1 VASLKNQGGIM
12 SIAAELSSKIA
23 SQLLKQPDRQIDPNE
38 SLIKS
43 GLIDSFKLVDLS
55 ILVEDEYGILLDDFE
70 LNADTFDTI
79 TELAEI
85 IQSRT

>member
-1 VASLKNQGGIM
+1 VASLKNTGGIM

-23 SQLLKQPDRQIDPNE
+23 SELLKQPDRQIDPNE

-43 GLIDSFKLVDLS
+43 GVIDSFKLVDLS
-55 ILVEDEYGILLDDFE
+55 ILVEDKYGVLLDDYE

>member
-1 VASLKNQGGIM
+1 M

-79 TELAEI
+79 TELVEI

>member
-1 VASLKNQGGIM
+1 M

-23 SQLLKQPDRQIDPNE
+23 SELLKQPDRQIDPNE

-43 GLIDSFKLVDLS
+43 GVIDSFKLVDLS
-55 ILVEDEYGILLDDFE
+55 ILVEDKYGVLLDDYE

>member
-1 VASLKNQGGIM
+1 M

>member
-1 VASLKNQGGIM
+1 M

-23 SQLLKQPDRQIDPNE
+23 SELLKQPDRQIEPNE

-55 ILVEDEYGILLDDFE
+55 ILIEDEYDVLLDDFE
-70 LNADTFDTI
+70 LNADTFDTL
-79 TELAEI
+79 TELADL
-85 IQSRT
+85 IQSRM